1 MLYLQIDEIFTVP
14 EVGAV
19 VGGTLFYGTISEDS
33 KLLIGPSSLG
43 HYLPVTVT
51 TIQRNRA
58 PCRLVRAGQ
67 AATLSLGNV
76 ASRDIRKV
84 RDVN

>member
-1 MLYLQIDEIFTVP
+1 MLQIDEIYTVP

-19 VGGTLFYGTISEDS
+19 VGGTLFHGTISEGN
-33 KLLIGPSSLG
+33 KLVIGPSTTG

-67 AATLSLGNV
+67 AASLSLEKVN
-76 ASRDIRKV
+76 SSEIRKV
-84 RDVN
+84 RSF